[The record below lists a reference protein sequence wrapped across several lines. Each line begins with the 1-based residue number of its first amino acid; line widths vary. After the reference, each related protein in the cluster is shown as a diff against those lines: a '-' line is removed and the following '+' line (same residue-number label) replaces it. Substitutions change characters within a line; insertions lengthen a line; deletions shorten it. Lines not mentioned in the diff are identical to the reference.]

1 MANTVSNVSAGK
13 PNASGSIYRAPA
25 GTTLPTDASTALASA
40 FVCLGY
46 ASDDGLKNEF
56 STEDE
61 VKAWGGDVV
70 LSTKEDKFTF
80 TLIEVLSPE
89 VLKVAYGDTNVT
101 GTSLASGV
109 SVAVNDTQQGGSVYV
124 FEMLLG
130 KDTLKR
136 IVVPKGIVSEIGEIE
151 YKDDEPVG
159 YEITIT
165 CGADESGNTHYE
177 YLKTASV

>member
-13 PNASGSIYRAPA
+13 PNSSGSIYRAPI
-25 GTTLPTDASTALASA
+25 GTTLPTDASTALNEA

-46 ASDDGLKNEF
+46 ASDDGLKNEY

-70 LSTKEDKFTF
+70 MSTKEDKFTVS
-80 TLIEVLSPE
+80 LIEVKSLD
-89 VLKVAYGDTNVT
+89 VLKAAYGDDNVT
-101 GTSLASGV
+101 GTLAAGAT
-109 SVAVNDTQQGGSVYV
+109 VAVNDAAQEPACWV
-124 FEMLLG
+124 FEMLLA

-136 IVVPKGIVSEIGEIE
+136 IVIPKGTVTEIGDIE

-159 YEITIT
+159 YELTIA
-165 CGADESGNTHYE
+165 CGADDSGNTHYE
-177 YLKTASV
+177 YLKTAG